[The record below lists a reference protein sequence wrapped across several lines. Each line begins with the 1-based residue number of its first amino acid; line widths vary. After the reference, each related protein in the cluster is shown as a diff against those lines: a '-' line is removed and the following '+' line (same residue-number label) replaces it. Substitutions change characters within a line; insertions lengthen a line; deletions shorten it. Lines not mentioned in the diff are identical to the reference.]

1 MDKYDVLEKFRLSN
15 KAKEKIEEFKRKN
28 QGLIYAHDRSKIYS
42 EVLSEKWIEVRDK
55 ILKLEKSNSDGINS
69 AEIEKLE
76 SDRDLL
82 RNALE
87 EFEKD
92 AFNQFYNE

>member
-15 KAKEKIEEFKRKN
+15 KAKEKIEEFERKN
-28 QGLIYAHDRSKIYS
+28 QGLSYAHDRSKIYS
-42 EVLSEKWIEVRDK
+42 KVLSEKWIEVRDK

>member
-15 KAKEKIEEFKRKN
+15 KAKEKIEEFERKN
-28 QGLIYAHDRSKIYS
+28 QSLSYAHNRSKICS

-55 ILKLEKSNSDGINS
+55 ILKSEKSNSDGINS

-92 AFNQFYNE
+92 SLNQFYNE